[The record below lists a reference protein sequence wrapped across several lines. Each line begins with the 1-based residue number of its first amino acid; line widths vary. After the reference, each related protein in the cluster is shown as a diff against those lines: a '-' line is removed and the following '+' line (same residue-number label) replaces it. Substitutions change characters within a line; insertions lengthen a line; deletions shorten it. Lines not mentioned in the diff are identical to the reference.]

1 MMIDVAKKKT
11 FFFFFADSLLPMLH
25 SQSDRG
31 RSSARQI
38 FLPSAACL
46 KMLFLIVL

>member
-11 FFFFFADSLLPMLH
+11 IFFFFADSLLPMLH

-46 KMLFLIVL
+46 NMFLIVL